1 MNIYINEELCC
12 IYKTN
17 VSNCVIYTAKT
28 QDAEVV
34 DVRIEA
40 DSAIDE
46 CILNGLTGDEFF
58 VRNIHFRNVSAHGEW
73 ITSTIKCR
81 MIAERTSRITFEVT

>member
-28 QDAEVV
+28 QDTEVV

-46 CILNGLTGDEFF
+46 CV
-58 VRNIHFRNVSAHGEW
+58 VRPYLA
-73 ITSTIKCR
+73 
-81 MIAERTSRITFEVT
+81 A